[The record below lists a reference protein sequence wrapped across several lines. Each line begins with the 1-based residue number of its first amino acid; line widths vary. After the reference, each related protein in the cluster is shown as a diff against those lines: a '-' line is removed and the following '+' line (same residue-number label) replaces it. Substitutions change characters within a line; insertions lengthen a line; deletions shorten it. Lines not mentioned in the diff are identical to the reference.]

1 LFFYYFNELKILKL
15 IQPKLQYLYF
25 LKSFIQTFKYDE
37 LPLGSH
43 TEGFRSV
50 YGIKTSRIP

>member
-1 LFFYYFNELKILKL
+1 MLIYFY
-15 IQPKLQYLYF
+15 
-25 LKSFIQTFKYDE
+25 SFIQTFKYNE

-50 YGIKTSRIP
+50 YGIKTSCVPMYVVYIKL